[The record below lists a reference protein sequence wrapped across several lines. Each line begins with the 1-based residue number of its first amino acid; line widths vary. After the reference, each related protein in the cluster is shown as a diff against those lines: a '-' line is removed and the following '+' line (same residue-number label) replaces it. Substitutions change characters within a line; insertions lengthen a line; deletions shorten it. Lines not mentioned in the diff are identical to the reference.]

1 MTILR
6 TLEMLDRAHN
16 GPICAVKEWN
26 TRVIPTNVARKLK
39 EHGLNGTCDRENP
52 INTDDELAD
61 RFYQAG
67 FELAVELGV
76 LCQNTERIIKV
87 DADELRRALKDTPS
101 QLFLGKGPDEILLQ
115 HRQPE
120 DTILARGSV
129 PTGVM
134 MGEDIYTKFIEAC
147 VQYGEVDVLA
157 GATISTILGRP
168 ALARTPYETL
178 TGWYEA
184 QLSKEALTRA
194 GRRGLCKIGII
205 SSPTEYAQLG
215 GFGTSDGGLDPEKDL
230 AIVLVPGELTTSY
243 EVFHKVI
250 HANICGGRVLMNYAS
265 MIGGYPGSIEGTVL
279 CYIAMGL
286 LSFAVHP
293 TTHLTGID
301 MVDLRYLG
309 NSGREGMWVHSVA
322 IQAAARN
329 THYLTW
335 HMLDQVGGPGTEMLL
350 YEDAVTM
357 LMYTASGGCG
367 VFTTRTSGTRHAEYI
382 TPLECKFCCELLHCS
397 SGMTRKQVN
406 EIVKKLIPKY
416 ENLLRDPPQGNS
428 FRELYDLETLK
439 PKKEY
444 LDLYLRIRR
453 SLLIWVVRRR
463 KRSCIGWASNRTNLS
478 IARTTY
484 AWMVRCAC

>member
-1 MTILR
+1 MSFLR

-16 GPICAVKEWN
+16 GPVCSLKEWN
-26 TRVIPTNVARKLK
+26 TRVIPTNVSRKLK
-39 EHGLNGTCDRENP
+39 EHGLTGTCDSANP

-61 RFYQAG
+61 TFFKAG
-67 FELAVELGV
+67 FELAVEMGV
-76 LCQNTERIIKV
+76 LCQDTERVIKV
-87 DADELRRALKDTPS
+87 SEDELRRALKDAPS
-101 QLFLGKGPDEILLQ
+101 QLFLGKGVDEVLLK

-120 DTILARGSV
+120 DPYPAMGSS
-129 PTGVM
+129 PTGVV
-134 MGEDIYTKFIEAC
+134 MGEDIYSKFTEAC
-147 VQYGEVDVLA
+147 VQYREVDVLE
-157 GATISTILGRP
+157 GATISTIFGRR

-178 TGWYEA
+178 IGWYEA
-184 QLSKEALTRA
+184 QLTKEALVRA
-194 GRRGLCKIGII
+194 GRPGICKVGII

-215 GFGTSDGGLDPEKDL
+215 GFGTSAGGLDPEKDL
-230 AIVLVPGELTTSY
+230 ALVLVPGELTTAY

-250 HANICGGRVLMNYAS
+250 HANICQGRVLMNYSS

-293 TTHLTGID
+293 TIHLTGID
-301 MVDLRYLG
+301 MIDVRYLG
-309 NSGREGMWVHSVA
+309 NSGREGMWVHSLA

-335 HMLDQVGGPGTEMLL
+335 HMLDQVGGPATEMLL

-367 VFTTRTSGTRHAEYI
+367 VFTTRTSGTRHAEHI
-382 TPLECKFCCELLHCS
+382 TPLECKFCCEILHCS

-406 EIVKKLIPKY
+406 EIVKVLIPKY
-416 ENLLRDPPQGNS
+416 ENMLRNPPQGKS
-428 FRELYDLETLK
+428 FRELYDLETLQ

-444 LDLYLRIRR
+444 LDLYLKVKRE
-453 SLLIWVVRRR
+453 LIELGVP
-463 KRSCIGWASNRTNLS
+463 LDP
-478 IARTTY
+478 Y
-484 AWMVRCAC
+484 F